1 MQQHAVQQERAGLD
15 TSSSPGNGEILREAT
30 VSANVVLLPLYAAP
44 KDKTL
49 GRETRSVVGRDTEW
63 TRKYK
68 DPTTGDQV
76 GTSP

>member
-1 MQQHAVQQERAGLD
+1 MLCTRKEQVWIHPPARATGKY
-15 TSSSPGNGEILREAT
+15 SGKAT

-49 GRETRSVVGRDTEW
+49 GRETSSAVGRDTEW